1 MDASVQIAL
10 VGVVSGLLT
19 LCVGE
24 LFRRWRSGS
33 DLIRDLKVE
42 ADTLNVTADAEH
54 KTMEALTDAFRAIA
68 DRQAGD
74 ISDLQDRLRRVE
86 DALLVAQQR
95 NEALEKENSVLR
107 HEVERLR
114 SERDTMRLRAELA
127 EGENRNLTQ
136 LSQSGERLYK
146 QDALPEDDEEPT
158 P

>member
-1 MDASVQIAL
+1 MGEGVQIAI
-10 VGVVSGLLT
+10 VGVASGLLT
-19 LCVGE
+19 LCIGE

-33 DLIRDLKVE
+33 DMIRDLKVE

-127 EGENRNLTQ
+127 EGENRSRTQ